1 MDGFEFV
8 TPAPPRAPRLEL
20 DDRSFVA
27 TAVRAL
33 VIATAAAL
41 TVLLAACGDSAD
53 ETFESPA
60 TFDFADD
67 EQDWA
72 SGFADL
78 PAVDVENES
87 YDLDSGWGLLPS
99 ELGGSGV
106 FSAGTNRSDDLFMY
120 WKRELRGLEPDTVYS
135 LTFDLTVATNVPGGL
150 VGIGGSPGESVF
162 IKAGASTIEPETV
175 EDEAGWL
182 RMNIDVGVQA
192 EGGDD
197 AIVVGTVA
205 NENLPEDA
213 DGTQFARMELSSEFI
228 EFTARTDGDG
238 ALWLIV
244 GTDSGFE
251 GRTEIWYDVVV
262 TGAEAE

>member
-1 MDGFEFV
+1 MDGFEIV

-33 VIATAAAL
+33 VFATAAAL
-41 TVLLAACGDSAD
+41 TVLLVACGDSAD
-53 ETFESPA
+53 EAFESPA
-60 TFDFADD
+60 TFDFDD
-67 EQDWA
+67 EEHGWVP
-72 SGFADL
+72 GFADL
-78 PAVDVENES
+78 PAVDVENNS
-87 YDLDSGWGLLPS
+87 YDLDSGWGPLPS

-120 WKRELRGLEPDTVYS
+120 WKREVRGLEPDTGYS
-135 LTFDLTVATNVPGGL
+135 LTFDLTVATNVAGGL

-162 IKAGASTIEPETV
+162 IKAGASAIEPEAI

-182 RMNIDVGVQA
+182 RMNTDIGVQS

-205 NENLPEDA
+205 NEHLPEDA
-213 DGTQFARMELSSEFI
+213 DGSQFARMELSSELLD
-228 EFTARTDGDG
+228 FTARTDADG

-251 GRTEIWYDVVV
+251 GRTTIWYDVVV
-262 TGAEAE
+262 TAADAE